1 MNFYTVEALC
11 ATLKPTKMSLHFH
24 NFLWIPSVHI
34 HYTASAFKGQLQ
46 GVVGCV
52 LAVKNNTSQIIYTF
66 ADLKYNLYLGC
77 IFILPT

>member
-1 MNFYTVEALC
+1 
-11 ATLKPTKMSLHFH
+11 MSLHFH
-24 NFLWIPSVHI
+24 NFIWIPSVHI

-77 IFILPT
+77 IFTYFRPNVEKKGLNDNLF